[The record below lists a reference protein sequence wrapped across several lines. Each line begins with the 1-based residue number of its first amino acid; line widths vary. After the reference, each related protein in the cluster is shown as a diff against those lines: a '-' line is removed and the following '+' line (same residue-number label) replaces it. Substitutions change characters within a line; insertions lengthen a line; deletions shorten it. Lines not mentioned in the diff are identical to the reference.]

1 MPTHIENKSRRKEQI
16 LRAAR
21 ILLTEGESD
30 DFSME
35 ALATRAGVSLPT
47 PYNLFGSKSQ
57 VIVALHAW
65 ETEAF
70 RRRIGEI
77 EEEDPIR
84 RLLLAADEAMDSHLA
99 DERYFK
105 ALCRAAFNASRPIQV
120 YDHTARS
127 KFFIDELR
135 RVADAGLIRKP
146 YDVSLLA
153 SILANLYLANIHDWA
168 GGDIPSPALKPRM
181 GYAIA
186 IAMLGVVI
194 PSRRRQL
201 HALVTR
207 QQSTLAEM
215 GGERSLRASLSA

>member
-21 ILLTEGESD
+21 LLLTEGESD

-77 EEEDPIR
+77 EEEDPVL
-84 RLLLAADEAMDSHLA
+84 RLLQAADEAMDSHLA

-105 ALCRAAFNASRPIQV
+105 ALCRAAFNASRPIQA
-120 YDHTARS
+120 YDHSARS
-127 KFFIDELR
+127 KFFVDELR
-135 RVADAGLIRKP
+135 RVAEADLIRKP
-146 YDVSLLA
+146 YDIGLLA
-153 SILANLYLANIHDWA
+153 SVLANLYLANIHDWA
-168 GGDIPSPALKPRM
+168 SGDIPSPALKPRM

-186 IAMLGVVI
+186 VAMLGVVI

-201 HALVTR
+201 HALVSRHQTA
-207 QQSTLAEM
+207 LVEM
-215 GGERSLRASLSA
+215 GGQRLSRASVSA